1 MGKFICSRFLPVS
14 AFSLASVLAGVVAP
28 ASAQPVADFYKGRQV
43 TIVVASS
50 AGGGY
55 DLQGRLFARH
65 MGEHLPGKPTM
76 IVQNMP
82 GAGGLTAANHIY
94 TIAPKDG
101 SLIGV
106 VQRGVLTAK
115 LTSPGG
121 VRFELEKFGWI
132 GNLAPEVAA
141 VVAWRT
147 SPVQTTQDLFTKEF
161 IVGGNGPTLDPE
173 TVPRMLNALIGT
185 KFKIVSGYTA
195 TTDVLIAMQR
205 GELHGLAD
213 FAWGNVKRR
222 PDMQLKV
229 LMQSGLAKSP
239 DLPDVPLALDFV
251 KNEEDSKVME
261 LFFVQ
266 KTVARPLVA
275 PPGLPAERL
284 AALRDGFIAMTK
296 DKTFLE
302 ETAKLSIDVEPER
315 GEALDALVARIAAT
329 PPDVAA
335 RLAKLIAP

>member
-1 MGKFICSRFLPVS
+1 
-14 AFSLASVLAGVVAP
+14 
-28 ASAQPVADFYKGRQV
+28 
-43 TIVVASS
+43 
-50 AGGGY
+50 
-55 DLQGRLFARH
+55 
-65 MGEHLPGKPTM
+65 
-76 IVQNMP
+76 
-82 GAGGLTAANHIY
+82 
-94 TIAPKDG
+94 
-101 SLIGV
+101 
-106 VQRGVLTAK
+106 
-115 LTSPGG
+115 
-121 VRFELEKFGWI
+121 
-132 GNLAPEVAA
+132 
-141 VVAWRT
+141 
-147 SPVQTTQDLFTKEF
+147 
-161 IVGGNGPTLDPE
+161 
-173 TVPRMLNALIGT
+173 
-185 KFKIVSGYTA
+185 
-195 TTDVLIAMQR
+195 
-205 GELHGLAD
+205 
-213 FAWGNVKRR
+213 
-222 PDMQLKV
+222 MQLKV

-251 KNEEDSKVME
+251 KNEEDRKVME

>member
-1 MGKFICSRFLPVS
+1 MGEFIRSRFLPVS
-14 AFSLASVLAGVVAP
+14 AFSLAGVLAGLVAP
-28 ASAQPVADFYKGRQV
+28 ASAQTVADFYKGRQI

-65 MGEHLPGKPTM
+65 MGDHLPGKPTM

-101 SLIGV
+101 TLIGV

-141 VVAWRT
+141 VVSWRT

-222 PDMQLKV
+222 PDLQLKV

-251 KNEEDSKVME
+251 KNEEDRKVME

-302 ETAKLSIDVEPER
+302 ETGKLSIDVEPER

-335 RLAKLIAP
+335 RLARLIAP

>member
-1 MGKFICSRFLPVS
+1 M
-14 AFSLASVLAGVVAP
+14 
-28 ASAQPVADFYKGRQV
+28 
-43 TIVVASS
+43 TIIVASS
-50 AGGGY
+50 SGGGY

-65 MGEHLPGKPTM
+65 MGEQIPGKPTM

-82 GAGGLTAANHIY
+82 GAGGLTAANYIY
-94 TIAPKDG
+94 NIAPKDG
-101 SLIGV
+101 SVIGV

-121 VRFELEKFGWI
+121 VRFDLEKFGWI

-141 VVAWRT
+141 VVAW
-147 SPVQTTQDLFTKEF
+147 QTAPIQDTNDLFTKEF

-222 PDMQLKV
+222 PDLKLKV
-229 LMQSGLAKSP
+229 LMQSGLQKSP

-251 KNEEDSKVME
+251 KNDEDRKVME

-275 PPGLPAERL
+275 PPAIPAERL
-284 AALRDGFIAMTK
+284 AALRDAFIAMTK
-296 DKTFLE
+296 DKNFLQE
-302 ETAKLSIDVEPER
+302 ADKLSIDVQPER
-315 GEALDALVARIAAT
+315 GEALDALVARVIAT

-335 RLAKLIAP
+335 RLGALIAP

>member
-1 MGKFICSRFLPVS
+1 MLKFLP
-14 AFSLASVLAGVVAP
+14 AGFSFAVAASTALFLPADPAVAQ
-28 ASAQPVADFYKGRQV
+28 SVGDFYKGRQV

-65 MGEHLPGKPTM
+65 LGEQLPGKPVM
-76 IVQNMP
+76 VVQNMP

-94 TIAPKDG
+94 NVAPKDG

-121 VRFELEKFGWI
+121 VRFDLEKFGWI

-147 SPVQTTQDLFTKEF
+147 SPVQTTADLFSKEF

-222 PDMQLKV
+222 PDLQLKV
-229 LMQSGLAKSP
+229 LMQSGLNKSP

-251 KNEEDSKVME
+251 KNEEDRKVME

-275 PPGLPAERL
+275 PPGLPPERL
-284 AALRDGFIAMTK
+284 TALRNAFIAMTK
-296 DKTFLE
+296 DAAFLE
-302 ETAKLSIDVEPER
+302 ETKKLSMDVEPER

-329 PPDVAA
+329 PPEVAA

>member
-1 MGKFICSRFLPVS
+1 MARFGSHTISCALIGAIAACSVS
-14 AFSLASVLAGVVAP
+14 GAP
-28 ASAQPVADFYKGRQV
+28 ARAQSPEEFYRGRQA
-43 TIVVASS
+43 TIVVAS
-50 AGGGY
+50 ATGGGY

-65 MGEHLPGKPTM
+65 LGEQLPGKPTM

-94 TIAPKDG
+94 NIVPKDG
-101 SLIGV
+101 SVIGV

-115 LTSPGG
+115 LTSPAG
-121 VRFELEKFGWI
+121 VRFDLEKFGWI

-173 TVPRMLNALIGT
+173 TVPRLLNALIGT

-195 TTDVLIAMQR
+195 TPDVLIAMQR
-205 GELHGLAD
+205 GEVHGLAD
-213 FAWGNVKRR
+213 YAWGNVKRR
-222 PDMQLKV
+222 PDLQLKV

-251 KNEEDSKVME
+251 KNDEDRKVME

-275 PPGLPAERL
+275 PPGLPPERL
-284 AALRDGFIAMTK
+284 AALRDAFIAMTK
-296 DKTFLE
+296 DKAFLE
-302 ETAKLSIDVEPER
+302 VTEKLSIDVEPER
-315 GEALDALVARIAAT
+315 GEAIEKIVARVVAT

-335 RLAKLIAP
+335 RLAKFIAP

>member
-1 MGKFICSRFLPVS
+1 MYRYARNRFLQVS
-14 AFSLASVLAGVVAP
+14 AFGLLSALSGFAAP
-28 ASAQPVADFYKGRQV
+28 ACAQTVADFYKGRQV

-121 VRFELEKFGWI
+121 VRFDLEKFGWI

-141 VVAWRT
+141 VVAWPT

-195 TTDVLIAMQR
+195 TPDVLIAMQR

-222 PDMQLKV
+222 PDLQLKV

-251 KNEEDSKVME
+251 KNEDDRKVME

-275 PPGLPAERL
+275 PPGLPADRL

-302 ETAKLSIDVEPER
+302 ETGKLSIDVEPER
-315 GEALDALVARIAAT
+315 GEALDALVSRIAAT

>member
-1 MGKFICSRFLPVS
+1 MHR
-14 AFSLASVLAGVVAP
+14 LASTAVTFAFAAAGLSLLVTP
-28 ASAQPVADFYKGRQV
+28 SRSQSVADFYKGRQM
-43 TIVVASS
+43 TIIVASS
-50 AGGGY
+50 TGGGY

-65 MGEHLPGKPTM
+65 MGEQIPGKPNM

-82 GAGGLTAANHIY
+82 GAGGLTAANYIY
-94 TIAPKDG
+94 NIAPKDG
-101 SLIGV
+101 SVIGV

-115 LTSPGG
+115 LTSPAG
-121 VRFELEKFGWI
+121 VRFDLEKFGWI

-141 VVAWRT
+141 VVAWQT
-147 SPVQTTQDLFTKEF
+147 SPVQETKDLFTKEF

-222 PDMQLKV
+222 PDLKLKV
-229 LMQSGLAKSP
+229 LMQSGLQKSP

-251 KNEEDSKVME
+251 KNDEDRKVME

-275 PPGLPAERL
+275 PPAIPAERL
-284 AALRDGFIAMTK
+284 AALRDAFIAMTK
-296 DKTFLE
+296 DKNFLQE
-302 ETAKLSIDVEPER
+302 ADKLSIDVQPER
-315 GEALDALVARIAAT
+315 GEALDELVARVIAT

-335 RLAKLIAP
+335 RLGTLIAP